1 MFILGERNRAHTPM
15 TSERNA
21 TIIRLY
27 RDGNCPA
34 DLARQFK
41 ISRGRVRQIIDQ
53 ANRQDA
59 WHAALV
65 AKYGSHP
72 KINALP
78 DETPIEVLC
87 LCDTDMRGW
96 GLRVMR
102 FEFPDKIEPIRTL
115 GDLRR
120 MTDAELL
127 RERNIGKKM
136 LGELRRFCPRRNP
149 GYGGKK
155 YFKRGALSIK
165 LKRRAGP
172 RLFHVP

>member
-1 MFILGERNRAHTPM
+1 M
-15 TSERNA
+15 TSVRNA
-21 TIIRLY
+21 NIIQLFRNGA
-27 RDGNCPA
+27 RAA

-53 ANRQDA
+53 AKRQDA

-72 KINALP
+72 KITALP
-78 DETPIEVLC
+78 DDTPIEVLC

-96 GLRVMR
+96 GLRVKR
-102 FEFPDKIEPIRTL
+102 FEFPDNIEPIRTL

-127 RERNIGKKM
+127 REPNIGKKM
-136 LGELRRFCPRRNP
+136 LGELRHFCPRRNP

-165 LKRRAGP
+165 FKRRAGP
-172 RLFHVP
+172 R